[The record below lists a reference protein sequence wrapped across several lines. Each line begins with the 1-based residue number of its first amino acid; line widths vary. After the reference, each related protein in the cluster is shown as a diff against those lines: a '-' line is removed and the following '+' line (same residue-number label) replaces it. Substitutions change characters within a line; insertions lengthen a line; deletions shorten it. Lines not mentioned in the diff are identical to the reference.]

1 MRYRLMAT
9 YRGVPY
15 EVGLGPSNSE
25 VVLFAACPPPEEL
38 GFEPATGH
46 WRKPVIRA
54 QIDALWESRPV
65 GMFRGEPC
73 IVLDDPGERLH
84 IAYLGADAERATRLG
99 YWQVDRGVFELLAP
113 RDEVTELTEERVEK
127 PLRWGELAEATG
139 PMATYPYGTA
149 PWPVAAPLAPASP
162 PPADGVSAEETVPGA
177 GGPLDDVLTAE
188 AKPPAAEAPVAEDP
202 EAEIPLAEIPLA
214 EGPVAEALVAED
226 PLAKDPE
233 AEDPLAKDPL
243 AEIPLAEILLAEDPV
258 AEIPVADIQVAEDSV
273 ADIQV
278 AEVPLAG
285 TPAAEVP
292 IPEDPAEVPAA
303 RRRLVKTRVSD
314 TPLADALMAESPAAE
329 VPAAGIPMPDSP
341 VTSMPPAKTPVS
353 DTPLADAL
361 MAETQLARRT
371 ATPLASAPLAAP
383 LADDPMTGRP
393 ARAPLADDP
402 TAGRPARAPLASAP
416 LAAPLADDPMAGR
429 PAGTPLASVPP
440 ASVSPE
446 TVAPAPVPV
455 PSAVSAAADD
465 GTQAA
470 TGSWPAYPST
480 GTDPY
485 SDPVSAG
492 DALPYPDEDDPLDLP
507 VPPGFYD
514 PPEDALAGLTPVG
527 DTGGRAARR
536 QRVPTREIFCE
547 LADLASI
554 PRAAYA
560 LETETDGAICL
571 LPTPDG
577 FDVFIAADGA
587 RHELRSFAE
596 EEAAYFYLF
605 GVLAADAVRSG
616 TLAPTVTMANPYGG
630 TE

>member
-1 MRYRLMAT
+1 M
-9 YRGVPY
+9 V
-15 EVGLGPSNSE
+15 
-25 VVLFAACPPPEEL
+25 
-38 GFEPATGH
+38 
-46 WRKPVIRA
+46 
-54 QIDALWESRPV
+54 
-65 GMFRGEPC
+65 
-73 IVLDDPGERLH
+73 
-84 IAYLGADAERATRLG
+84 
-99 YWQVDRGVFELLAP
+99 
-113 RDEVTELTEERVEK
+113 
-127 PLRWGELAEATG
+127 
-139 PMATYPYGTA
+139 
-149 PWPVAAPLAPASP
+149 
-162 PPADGVSAEETVPGA
+162 
-177 GGPLDDVLTAE
+177 
-188 AKPPAAEAPVAEDP
+188 
-202 EAEIPLAEIPLA
+202 
-214 EGPVAEALVAED
+214 
-226 PLAKDPE
+226 
-233 AEDPLAKDPL
+233 
-243 AEIPLAEILLAEDPV
+243 
-258 AEIPVADIQVAEDSV
+258 
-273 ADIQV
+273 
-278 AEVPLAG
+278 
-285 TPAAEVP
+285 
-292 IPEDPAEVPAA
+292 EDPAEIPAA
-303 RRRLVKTRVSD
+303 RRPLVKTRVSD
-314 TPLADALMAESPAAE
+314 TPLADALLAESPGE
-329 VPAAGIPMPDSP
+329 PRIPAAGIPMPDSP

-393 ARAPLADDP
+393 ARTPLADDP

-465 GTQAA
+465 GAQAA
-470 TGSWPAYPST
+470 TGSWPAYPSA

-485 SDPVSAG
+485 PDPVSAG
-492 DALPYPDEDDPLDLP
+492 DALPYPDEDDPPDLP

-527 DTGGRAARR
+527 DIGGRAARR

-547 LADLASI
+547 LADIASI

-630 TE
+630 TG

>member
-15 EVGLGPSNSE
+15 EVGMGPSNSD

-73 IVLDDPGERLH
+73 MVLDDPGERLH
-84 IAYLGADAERATRLG
+84 IAYLGTDTERATSLG

-113 RDEVTELTEERVEK
+113 REEVTDLTEERVEK

-149 PWPVAAPLAPASP
+149 PWPVAAPHVGAPLP
-162 PPADGVSAEETVPGA
+162 PEAAATGVTAPVA
-177 GGPLDDVLTAE
+177 GGPLDDA
-188 AKPPAAEAPVAEDP
+188 
-202 EAEIPLAEIPLA
+202 
-214 EGPVAEALVAED
+214 G
-226 PLAKDPE
+226 
-233 AEDPLAKDPL
+233 
-243 AEIPLAEILLAEDPV
+243 
-258 AEIPVADIQVAEDSV
+258 VADAGP
-273 ADIQV
+273 AD
-278 AEVPLAG
+278 L
-285 TPAAEVP
+285 PAAEVL
-292 IPEDPAEVPAA
+292 PAEVPAA
-303 RRRLVKTRVSD
+303 ETLT
-314 TPLADALMAESPAAE
+314 ADAPAADA
-329 VPAAGIPMPDSP
+329 PAAGVP
-341 VTSMPPAKTPVS
+341 VTGVPPAKAPVS

-361 MAETQLARRT
+361 MAETQRARRR
-371 ATPLASAPLAAP
+371 AAAPQASAPQASAPLADRPMTDDLMADDPMADDPMADDPADTPLATAPLTAP
-383 LADDPMTGRP
+383 LADDP
-393 ARAPLADDP
+393 LADP
-402 TAGRPARAPLASAP
+402 PP
-416 LAAPLADDPMAGR
+416 
-429 PAGTPLASVPP
+429 GTPRASVPL

-455 PSAVSAAADD
+455 PSAVSAAPADRA
-465 GTQAA
+465 QAA
-470 TGSWPAYPST
+470 TGSWPTYPSP
-480 GTDPY
+480 GTDSY
-485 SDPVSAG
+485 SDPIPAG
-492 DALPYPDEDDPLDLP
+492 DALSYPEEDDPPGLP

-514 PPEDALAGLTPVG
+514 PPDAALAGIAPVG
-527 DTGGRAARR
+527 DMGGRAARR

-605 GVLAADAVRSG
+605 GVLAADAIRSG
-616 TLAPTVTMANPYGG
+616 ALAPTVTMANPHGG
-630 TE
+630 PA

>member
-15 EVGLGPSNSE
+15 EVGVGPSNSE

-54 QIDALWESRPV
+54 EIDALWESRPV
-65 GMFRGEPC
+65 GIFRGEPC
-73 IVLDDPGERLH
+73 IVLDDPGDRLH
-84 IAYLGADAERATRLG
+84 IAYLGTDAERATSLG

-113 RDEVTELTEERVEK
+113 RDEVAELTEERVEK

-139 PMATYPYGTA
+139 PMATYPYGSA
-149 PWPVAAPLAPASP
+149 PWPTAAPPAPAP
-162 PPADGVSAEETVPGA
+162 GAADADETDPGA
-177 GGPLDDVLTAE
+177 GGPPGETGAAE
-188 AKPPAAEAPVAEDP
+188 APAAEIPPAEAPPAEAPPAEIPMAENPPDEAAAAEIPAAEAPP
-202 EAEIPLAEIPLA
+202 
-214 EGPVAEALVAED
+214 
-226 PLAKDPE
+226 
-233 AEDPLAKDPL
+233 
-243 AEIPLAEILLAEDPV
+243 
-258 AEIPVADIQVAEDSV
+258 
-273 ADIQV
+273 
-278 AEVPLAG
+278 AG
-285 TPAAEVP
+285 AAAAGAAGAP
-292 IPEDPAEVPAA
+292 PAEVVAAGNPPDEAAAAEAPPAQVAAAGNPPAGAPAA
-303 RRRLVKTRVSD
+303 GGPPAEVVAAETPLADARAAAARPADAPAVGVPPDDAPAAGLPVATVPRAKARVSD
-314 TPLADALMAESPAAE
+314 TPLADAL
-329 VPAAGIPMPDSP
+329 
-341 VTSMPPAKTPVS
+341 
-353 DTPLADAL
+353 L
-361 MAETQLARRT
+361 AETRRAARM
-371 ATPLASAPLAAP
+371 ADPPLASV
-383 LADDPMTGRP
+383 
-393 ARAPLADDP
+393 
-402 TAGRPARAPLASAP
+402 P

-429 PAGTPLASVPP
+429 PAGAPLASVPS

-446 TVAPAPVPV
+446 TVTAAAVPV
-455 PSAVSAAADD
+455 PSAVSVSAEDSAE
-465 GTQAA
+465 TA
-470 TGSWPAYPST
+470 TGSWPAYSGA

-485 SDPVSAG
+485 PDPLPAG
-492 DALPYPDEDDPLDLP
+492 DALSYPDEDDDSLGLP

-514 PPEDALAGLTPVG
+514 PPDAALAGIAPMG
-527 DTGGRAARR
+527 DAGGRAARR

-577 FDVFIAADGA
+577 FEVFIAADGA

-616 TLAPTVTMANPYGG
+616 ALAPTVTMANPHSG
-630 TE
+630 TA

>member
-15 EVGLGPSNSE
+15 EVGMGPSNSD

-73 IVLDDPGERLH
+73 MVLDDPGERLH
-84 IAYLGADAERATRLG
+84 IAYLGTDAERATSLG
-99 YWQVDRGVFELLAP
+99 YWQVDRGVFELLTP
-113 RDEVTELTEERVEK
+113 REEVTELTEERVEK

-149 PWPVAAPLAPASP
+149 PWPVAAPHVGAPPLP
-162 PPADGVSAEETVPGA
+162 PYAAAAGETVPGA
-177 GGPLDDVLTAE
+177 GGPLDNAGAADVG
-188 AKPPAAEAPVAEDP
+188 PADP
-202 EAEIPLAEIPLA
+202 
-214 EGPVAEALVAED
+214 
-226 PLAKDPE
+226 
-233 AEDPLAKDPL
+233 
-243 AEIPLAEILLAEDPV
+243 
-258 AEIPVADIQVAEDSV
+258 
-273 ADIQV
+273 
-278 AEVPLAG
+278 
-285 TPAAEVP
+285 PAAEVP
-292 IPEDPAEVPAA
+292 PAEVP
-303 RRRLVKTRVSD
+303 
-314 TPLADALMAESPAAE
+314 PAE
-329 VPAAGIPMPDSP
+329 VPPAEVPPAEVPPAETLAADAPAAGVP
-341 VTSMPPAKTPVS
+341 VTGVPPAKTPVS

-361 MAETQLARRT
+361 MAETQRARRR
-371 ATPLASAPLAAP
+371 AAAPQASAPLADRPMADDPMPDHPAGAPQASPALADDPMADHPAGAPQASIPLADRPMADDPMADHPAGAPLVTAPLAAP
-383 LADDPMTGRP
+383 LADPP
-393 ARAPLADDP
+393 
-402 TAGRPARAPLASAP
+402 S
-416 LAAPLADDPMAGR
+416 
-429 PAGTPLASVPP
+429 GTPRASVPL

-455 PSAVSAAADD
+455 PSAVSAAPADHA
-465 GTQAA
+465 QAA
-470 TGSWPAYPST
+470 TANWPTYPSA
-480 GTDPY
+480 GMDPY
-485 SDPVSAG
+485 SGPIPAG
-492 DALPYPDEDDPLDLP
+492 DALSYPEEDDPPGLP

-514 PPEDALAGLTPVG
+514 PPEAALAGIAPVG
-527 DTGGRAARR
+527 DMGGRAARR

-554 PRAAYA
+554 PRAAYS

-587 RHELRSFAE
+587 RHELRSFAD

-605 GVLAADAVRSG
+605 GVLAADAIRSG
-616 TLAPTVTMANPYGG
+616 ALAPTVTMANPHGG
-630 TE
+630 PA

>member
-84 IAYLGADAERATRLG
+84 IAYLGADAERATSLG

-113 RDEVTELTEERVEK
+113 REEVTELTEERVEK

-139 PMATYPYGTA
+139 PMTTYPYGTA
-149 PWPVAAPLAPASP
+149 PWPVAEPPAPALP
-162 PPADGVSAEETVPGA
+162 PPADVASAEETVPEA
-177 GGPLDDVLTAE
+177 GGPLLDVLTAE
-188 AKPPAAEAPVAEDP
+188 AEQPAAEAPVAEIPVAEAPDAEIQEAEIP
-202 EAEIPLAEIPLA
+202 EAEI
-214 EGPVAEALVAED
+214 
-226 PLAKDPE
+226 
-233 AEDPLAKDPL
+233 
-243 AEIPLAEILLAEDPV
+243 PV
-258 AEIPVADIQVAEDSV
+258 AEIPVA
-273 ADIQV
+273 
-278 AEVPLAG
+278 EVSPAG
-285 TPAAEVP
+285 TPAAEAPAV
-292 IPEDPAEVPAA
+292 EDPAEIAAA
-303 RRRLVKTRVSD
+303 RRPLVKTRVSD
-314 TPLADALMAESPAAE
+314 TPLADALLAESPVAEIPEVEIPVAE
-329 VPAAGIPMPDSP
+329 VLAAGIPMPDSP
-341 VTSMPPAKTPVS
+341 VTGMPPAKTPVS

-383 LADDPMTGRP
+383 LADDPITGRP
-393 ARAPLADDP
+393 ARAPLAD
-402 TAGRPARAPLASAP
+402 AP

-429 PAGTPLASVPP
+429 PAGTPLASVPS

-465 GTQAA
+465 GAQAA
-470 TGSWPAYPST
+470 TGSWPAYPSA

-485 SDPVSAG
+485 PDPVSAA
-492 DALPYPDEDDPLDLP
+492 DALPYPDEPDLPDLP

-514 PPEDALAGLTPVG
+514 PPEDVLAGLTPVG
-527 DTGGRAARR
+527 DIGGRAARR

-630 TE
+630 PG

>member
-84 IAYLGADAERATRLG
+84 IAYLGADAERATSLG

-113 RDEVTELTEERVEK
+113 REEVTELTEERVEK

-139 PMATYPYGTA
+139 PMTTYPYGTA
-149 PWPVAAPLAPASP
+149 PWPVAEPPAPALP
-162 PPADGVSAEETVPGA
+162 PPADAASAEETVPEA
-177 GGPLDDVLTAE
+177 GGPLLDVLTAE
-188 AKPPAAEAPVAEDP
+188 AEQPAAEAPVAE
-202 EAEIPLAEIPLA
+202 I
-214 EGPVAEALVAED
+214 
-226 PLAKDPE
+226 
-233 AEDPLAKDPL
+233 
-243 AEIPLAEILLAEDPV
+243 PV
-258 AEIPVADIQVAEDSV
+258 AEIPVAEIPEAEIPVAEIPEAEIPV
-273 ADIQV
+273 AEIPEAEIPV
-278 AEVPLAG
+278 AEVSPAG
-285 TPAAEVP
+285 TPAEEAPAV
-292 IPEDPAEVPAA
+292 EDPAEIAAA
-303 RRRLVKTRVSD
+303 RRPLVKTRVSD
-314 TPLADALMAESPAAE
+314 TPLADALLAESPAAE
-329 VPAAGIPMPDSP
+329 IPAAEIPAAEIPEVEIPEVEIPAAGIPMPDSP

-361 MAETQLARRT
+361 MAETRLARRT

-393 ARAPLADDP
+393 ARAS
-402 TAGRPARAPLASAP
+402 LASAP

-465 GTQAA
+465 GAQAA
-470 TGSWPAYPST
+470 TGSWPAYPSA

-485 SDPVSAG
+485 PDPVSAA
-492 DALPYPDEDDPLDLP
+492 DALPYPDEPDLPDLP

-514 PPEDALAGLTPVG
+514 PPEDVLAGLTPVG
-527 DTGGRAARR
+527 DIGGRAARR

-630 TE
+630 PG

>member
-15 EVGLGPSNSE
+15 EVGMGPSNSD

-73 IVLDDPGERLH
+73 MVLDDPGERLH
-84 IAYLGADAERATRLG
+84 IAYLGTDAERATSLG
-99 YWQVDRGVFELLAP
+99 YWQVDRGVFELLTP
-113 RDEVTELTEERVEK
+113 REEVTELTEERVEK

-149 PWPVAAPLAPASP
+149 PWPVAAPHVGAPPLP
-162 PPADGVSAEETVPGA
+162 PYAAAAGETVPGA
-177 GGPLDDVLTAE
+177 GGPLDNAGAADVG
-188 AKPPAAEAPVAEDP
+188 PADP
-202 EAEIPLAEIPLA
+202 
-214 EGPVAEALVAED
+214 
-226 PLAKDPE
+226 
-233 AEDPLAKDPL
+233 
-243 AEIPLAEILLAEDPV
+243 
-258 AEIPVADIQVAEDSV
+258 
-273 ADIQV
+273 
-278 AEVPLAG
+278 
-285 TPAAEVP
+285 PAAEVP
-292 IPEDPAEVPAA
+292 PAEVP
-303 RRRLVKTRVSD
+303 
-314 TPLADALMAESPAAE
+314 PAE
-329 VPAAGIPMPDSP
+329 VPPAEVPPAEVPPAETLAADAPAAGVP
-341 VTSMPPAKTPVS
+341 VTGVPPAKTPVS

-361 MAETQLARRT
+361 MAETQRARRR
-371 ATPLASAPLAAP
+371 AAAPQASAPLADRPMADDPMPDHPAGAPQASPALADDPMADHPAGAPQASPALADDPMADHPAGAPQASIPLADRPMADDPMADHPAGAPLVTAPLAAP
-383 LADDPMTGRP
+383 LADPP
-393 ARAPLADDP
+393 
-402 TAGRPARAPLASAP
+402 S
-416 LAAPLADDPMAGR
+416 
-429 PAGTPLASVPP
+429 GTPRASVPL

-455 PSAVSAAADD
+455 PSAVSAAPADHA
-465 GTQAA
+465 QAA
-470 TGSWPAYPST
+470 TANWPTYPSA
-480 GTDPY
+480 GMDPY
-485 SDPVSAG
+485 SGPIPAG
-492 DALPYPDEDDPLDLP
+492 DALSYPEEDDPPGLP

-514 PPEDALAGLTPVG
+514 PPEAALAGIAPVG
-527 DTGGRAARR
+527 DMGGRAARR

-587 RHELRSFAE
+587 RHELRSFAD

-605 GVLAADAVRSG
+605 GVLAADAIRSG
-616 TLAPTVTMANPYGG
+616 ALAPTVTMANPHGG
-630 TE
+630 PA

>member
-65 GMFRGEPC
+65 GMFRGERC

-84 IAYLGADAERATRLG
+84 IAYLGADAERATSLG

-113 RDEVTELTEERVEK
+113 REEVTELTEERVEK

-149 PWPVAAPLAPASP
+149 PWPVAAPLAPASA
-162 PPADGVSAEETVPGA
+162 PPADAVSAEETVPGA
-177 GGPLDDVLTAE
+177 GGPLRDVLTAE
-188 AKPPAAEAPVAEDP
+188 AEPPAAE
-202 EAEIPLAEIPLA
+202 
-214 EGPVAEALVAED
+214 G
-226 PLAKDPE
+226 
-233 AEDPLAKDPL
+233 
-243 AEIPLAEILLAEDPV
+243 PV
-258 AEIPVADIQVAEDSV
+258 AEIPVADFPVAEDPV
-273 ADIQV
+273 ADIPEAEAPLAKDPDPV
-278 AEVPLAG
+278 ADSPEAEAPLAG
-285 TPAAEVP
+285 
-292 IPEDPAEVPAA
+292 I
-303 RRRLVKTRVSD
+303 
-314 TPLADALMAESPAAE
+314 
-329 VPAAGIPMPDSP
+329 P

-371 ATPLASAPLAAP
+371 ATPLASAPLAAPLPAP

-416 LAAPLADDPMAGR
+416 LAAPLADDPMADR

-465 GTQAA
+465 GAQAA
-470 TGSWPAYPST
+470 TGGWPAYPSA

-485 SDPVSAG
+485 PGPVSAG
-492 DALPYPDEDDPLDLP
+492 DALPYPDEDDPPDLP

-527 DTGGRAARR
+527 DMGGRAARR

-560 LETETDGAICL
+560 LETETDGTICL

-587 RHELRSFAE
+587 RHELRSFAD

-616 TLAPTVTMANPYGG
+616 TLAPTVTMANPHGG
-630 TE
+630 TG

>member
-65 GMFRGEPC
+65 GMFRGERC

-84 IAYLGADAERATRLG
+84 IAYLGADAERATSLG

-113 RDEVTELTEERVEK
+113 REEVTELTEERVEK

-149 PWPVAAPLAPASP
+149 PWPVAAPLAPASA
-162 PPADGVSAEETVPGA
+162 PPADAVSAEETVPGA
-177 GGPLDDVLTAE
+177 GGPLRDVLTAE
-188 AKPPAAEAPVAEDP
+188 AEPPAAE
-202 EAEIPLAEIPLA
+202 
-214 EGPVAEALVAED
+214 G
-226 PLAKDPE
+226 
-233 AEDPLAKDPL
+233 
-243 AEIPLAEILLAEDPV
+243 PV
-258 AEIPVADIQVAEDSV
+258 AEIPVADFPVAEDPV
-273 ADIQV
+273 ADIPEAEAPLAEDPDPV
-278 AEVPLAG
+278 ADSPEAEAPLAG
-285 TPAAEVP
+285 
-292 IPEDPAEVPAA
+292 I
-303 RRRLVKTRVSD
+303 
-314 TPLADALMAESPAAE
+314 
-329 VPAAGIPMPDSP
+329 P

-371 ATPLASAPLAAP
+371 ATPLASAPLAAPLPAP

-465 GTQAA
+465 GAEAA
-470 TGSWPAYPST
+470 TGSWPAYPSA

-492 DALPYPDEDDPLDLP
+492 NALPYPDEDGPPDLP

>member
-15 EVGLGPSNSE
+15 EVGVGPSNSE

-54 QIDALWESRPV
+54 EIDALWESRPV
-65 GMFRGEPC
+65 GIFRGEPC
-73 IVLDDPGERLH
+73 IVLDDPGDRLH
-84 IAYLGADAERATRLG
+84 IAYLGTDAERATSLG

-113 RDEVTELTEERVEK
+113 RDEVAELTEERVEK

-139 PMATYPYGTA
+139 PMATYPYGSA
-149 PWPVAAPLAPASP
+149 PWPTAAPPAPAP
-162 PPADGVSAEETVPGA
+162 GAADADETDPGA
-177 GGPLDDVLTAE
+177 GGPPGETGAAE
-188 AKPPAAEAPVAEDP
+188 APAAEIPPAEAPPAEIPMAENPPDEAAAAEIPAAEAPP
-202 EAEIPLAEIPLA
+202 
-214 EGPVAEALVAED
+214 
-226 PLAKDPE
+226 
-233 AEDPLAKDPL
+233 
-243 AEIPLAEILLAEDPV
+243 
-258 AEIPVADIQVAEDSV
+258 
-273 ADIQV
+273 
-278 AEVPLAG
+278 AG
-285 TPAAEVP
+285 AAAAGAAGAP
-292 IPEDPAEVPAA
+292 PAEVVAAGNPPDEAAAAEAPPAQVAAAGNPPAGAPAA
-303 RRRLVKTRVSD
+303 GGPPAEVVAAETPLADARAAAARMADAPAVGVPPDDAPAAGLPVATVPRAKARVSD
-314 TPLADALMAESPAAE
+314 TPLADAL
-329 VPAAGIPMPDSP
+329 
-341 VTSMPPAKTPVS
+341 
-353 DTPLADAL
+353 L
-361 MAETQLARRT
+361 AETRRAARM
-371 ATPLASAPLAAP
+371 
-383 LADDPMTGRP
+383 ADDPVASHP
-393 ARAPLADDP
+393 A
-402 TAGRPARAPLASAP
+402 TA
-416 LAAPLADDPMAGR
+416 
-429 PAGTPLASVPP
+429 PLASVPP

-446 TVAPAPVPV
+446 TVTPAAVPV
-455 PSAVSAAADD
+455 PSAVSASAED
-465 GTQAA
+465 GAETA
-470 TGSWPAYPST
+470 TGSWPAYSGG

-485 SDPVSAG
+485 PDPLPAG
-492 DALPYPDEDDPLDLP
+492 GALSYPDEDDDSLGLP

-514 PPEDALAGLTPVG
+514 PPDAALAGIAPMG
-527 DTGGRAARR
+527 DAGGRAARR

-616 TLAPTVTMANPYGG
+616 ALAPTVTMANPHSG
-630 TE
+630 TA

>member
-15 EVGLGPSNSE
+15 EVGMGPSNSD

-73 IVLDDPGERLH
+73 MVLDDPGERLH
-84 IAYLGADAERATRLG
+84 IAYLGTDAERATSLG
-99 YWQVDRGVFELLAP
+99 YWQVDRGVFELLTP
-113 RDEVTELTEERVEK
+113 REEVTELTEERVEK

-149 PWPVAAPLAPASP
+149 PWPVAAPHVGAPPLP
-162 PPADGVSAEETVPGA
+162 PYAAAAGETVPGA
-177 GGPLDDVLTAE
+177 GGPLDNAGAADVG
-188 AKPPAAEAPVAEDP
+188 PADP
-202 EAEIPLAEIPLA
+202 
-214 EGPVAEALVAED
+214 
-226 PLAKDPE
+226 
-233 AEDPLAKDPL
+233 
-243 AEIPLAEILLAEDPV
+243 
-258 AEIPVADIQVAEDSV
+258 
-273 ADIQV
+273 
-278 AEVPLAG
+278 
-285 TPAAEVP
+285 PAAEVP
-292 IPEDPAEVPAA
+292 PAEVP
-303 RRRLVKTRVSD
+303 
-314 TPLADALMAESPAAE
+314 PAE
-329 VPAAGIPMPDSP
+329 VPPAEVPPAETLAADAPAAGVP
-341 VTSMPPAKTPVS
+341 VTGVPPAKTPVS

-361 MAETQLARRT
+361 MAETQRARRR
-371 ATPLASAPLAAP
+371 AAAPQASAPLADRPMADDPMADHPAGAPQASPALADDPMADHPAGAPQASPALADDPMADHPAGAPQASIPLADRPMADDPMADHPAGAPLVTAPLAAP
-383 LADDPMTGRP
+383 LADPP
-393 ARAPLADDP
+393 
-402 TAGRPARAPLASAP
+402 S
-416 LAAPLADDPMAGR
+416 
-429 PAGTPLASVPP
+429 GTPRASVPL

-455 PSAVSAAADD
+455 PSAVSAAPADHA
-465 GTQAA
+465 QAA
-470 TGSWPAYPST
+470 TANWPTYPSA
-480 GTDPY
+480 GMDPY
-485 SDPVSAG
+485 SGPIPAG
-492 DALPYPDEDDPLDLP
+492 DALSYPEEDDPPGLP

-514 PPEDALAGLTPVG
+514 PPEAALAGIAPVG
-527 DTGGRAARR
+527 DMGGRAARR

-554 PRAAYA
+554 PRAAYS

-587 RHELRSFAE
+587 RHELRSFAD

-605 GVLAADAVRSG
+605 GVLAADAIRSG
-616 TLAPTVTMANPYGG
+616 ALAPTVTMANPHGG
-630 TE
+630 PA

>member
-15 EVGLGPSNSE
+15 EVGMGPSNSD

-73 IVLDDPGERLH
+73 MVLDDPGERLH
-84 IAYLGADAERATRLG
+84 IAYLGTDAERATSLG
-99 YWQVDRGVFELLAP
+99 YWQVDRGVFELLTP
-113 RDEVTELTEERVEK
+113 REEVTELTEERVEK

-149 PWPVAAPLAPASP
+149 PWPVAAPHVGAPPLP
-162 PPADGVSAEETVPGA
+162 PYAAAAGETVPRA
-177 GGPLDDVLTAE
+177 GGPLDNAGAADVG
-188 AKPPAAEAPVAEDP
+188 PADP
-202 EAEIPLAEIPLA
+202 
-214 EGPVAEALVAED
+214 
-226 PLAKDPE
+226 
-233 AEDPLAKDPL
+233 
-243 AEIPLAEILLAEDPV
+243 
-258 AEIPVADIQVAEDSV
+258 
-273 ADIQV
+273 
-278 AEVPLAG
+278 
-285 TPAAEVP
+285 PAAEVP
-292 IPEDPAEVPAA
+292 PAEVP
-303 RRRLVKTRVSD
+303 
-314 TPLADALMAESPAAE
+314 PAE
-329 VPAAGIPMPDSP
+329 VPPAEVPPAEVPPAETLAADAPAAGVP
-341 VTSMPPAKTPVS
+341 VTGVPPAKTPVS

-361 MAETQLARRT
+361 MAETQRARRR
-371 ATPLASAPLAAP
+371 AAAPQASAPLADRPMADDPMPDHPAGAPQASPALADDPMADHPAGAPQASPALADDPMADHPAGAPQASIPLADRPMADDPMADHPAGAPLVTAPLAAP
-383 LADDPMTGRP
+383 LADPP
-393 ARAPLADDP
+393 
-402 TAGRPARAPLASAP
+402 S
-416 LAAPLADDPMAGR
+416 
-429 PAGTPLASVPP
+429 GTPRASVPL

-455 PSAVSAAADD
+455 PSAVSAAPADHA
-465 GTQAA
+465 QAA
-470 TGSWPAYPST
+470 TANWPTYPSA
-480 GTDPY
+480 GMDPY
-485 SDPVSAG
+485 SGPIPAG
-492 DALPYPDEDDPLDLP
+492 DALSYPEEDDPPGLP

-514 PPEDALAGLTPVG
+514 PPEAALAGIAPVG
-527 DTGGRAARR
+527 DMGGRAARR

-605 GVLAADAVRSG
+605 GVLAADAIRSG
-616 TLAPTVTMANPYGG
+616 ALAPTVTMANPHGG
-630 TE
+630 PA

>member
-25 VVLFAACPPPEEL
+25 LVLFAACPPPEEL

-84 IAYLGADAERATRLG
+84 IAYIGADAERATSLG

-113 RDEVTELTEERVEK
+113 REEVTELTEERVEK

-149 PWPVAAPLAPASP
+149 PWPVAAPPASAAP
-162 PPADGVSAEETVPGA
+162 PPADAASAEEIVPGA
-177 GGPLDDVLTAE
+177 GDPLHDVPTAE
-188 AKPPAAEAPVAEDP
+188 AEPPVAEAPVAEV
-202 EAEIPLAEIPLA
+202 
-214 EGPVAEALVAED
+214 PVAEMPPAEM
-226 PLAKDPE
+226 
-233 AEDPLAKDPL
+233 
-243 AEIPLAEILLAEDPV
+243 PV
-258 AEIPVADIQVAEDSV
+258 AETPPAETPPAEMPAADIPPAVVSR
-273 ADIQV
+273 
-278 AEVPLAG
+278 AG
-285 TPAAEVP
+285 MPAAEDAAA
-292 IPEDPAEVPAA
+292 EDPAEVPVA

-314 TPLADALMAESPAAE
+314 TPLADALLAESPAAE
-329 VPAAGIPMPDSP
+329 VPAAEVPAAEVPAAEVPAAEVQAGIPMPDSP

-383 LADDPMTGRP
+383 LADDP
-393 ARAPLADDP
+393 

-429 PAGTPLASVPP
+429 PGGTPLASVPP

-465 GTQAA
+465 GAQAA
-470 TGSWPAYPST
+470 TGSWPAYPSA

-485 SDPVSAG
+485 PDPVSAG
-492 DALPYPDEDDPLDLP
+492 DALLYPDEDDPPDLP
-507 VPPGFYD
+507 VPPDFYD
-514 PPEDALAGLTPVG
+514 PPEDALAGLAPMG
-527 DTGGRAARR
+527 DIGGRAARR

-616 TLAPTVTMANPYGG
+616 TLAPTVTMANPHGG
-630 TE
+630 TV